1 MTTELN
7 CFQLNYRITNISSKE
22 IIVKI
27 KGGLSY
33 IVQRGTEATYMNEQQ
48 IHVVIENVYLDNL
61 RIDVNAALTKLDKA
75 VLVELSKEHERLK
88 KSNTEHYIRMPVT
101 LRVQLDLHKGLVERN
116 NAIHSELLGITMYL
130 GSENLDQPCLNT
142 PAFTMKELFE
152 NPGDESVQGKAALHY
167 FVYVNDPQRVN
178 KPLWTNIMGKST
190 EVPVDYDANK
200 QPGLYVGISRGI
212 EPRGTQYYAFG
223 ELDDQKLTHLGLFK
237 TKVECDA
244 GGNTERFLTA
254 ESKNRDLNKDAN
266 SMRTQIEN
274 LTEALGKSEATV
286 FRLNTD
292 LTKVKEEHK
301 LELNAVKM
309 EHRMEA
315 NTLKHSG
322 KMASDLFKF
331 ETRIKDTVNK
341 ANTELVKQKG
351 AQNSWGDLA
360 KAVGTLAGVAI
371 TGYKLLTA

>member
-33 IVQRGTEATYMNEQQ
+33 IVQRGSEATYINEQQ
-48 IHVVIENVYLDNL
+48 IHVVIENVFLDNL
-61 RIDVNAALTKLDKA
+61 MIDVNAALTKLDKA
-75 VLVELSKEHERLK
+75 VLMELSKEHERLK
-88 KSNTEHYIRMPVT
+88 KTNNEYHIRMPVS
-101 LRVQLDLHKGLVERN
+101 LRVSLDLHKGLVERN
-116 NAIHSELLGITMYL
+116 NAIHSELMGITMYV
-130 GSENLDQPCLNT
+130 GSENLNQPCLNT
-142 PAFTMKELFE
+142 PAFTMQELFE
-152 NPGDESVQGKAALHY
+152 NPGDESMQSKGGLHY

-178 KPLWTNIMGKST
+178 KPLYTNIMGEST

-223 ELDDQKLTHLGLFK
+223 ELNDQKLTQLGLFK
-237 TKVECDA
+237 TKAECDL

-254 ESKNRDLNKDAN
+254 ESKNRDLIKDAN
-266 SMRTQIEN
+266 SMRTQIQN
-274 LTEALGKSEATV
+274 LTEALGKSETNV
-286 FRLNTD
+286 FRLNNE
-292 LTKVKEEHK
+292 LIKVKDEHK
-301 LELNAVKM
+301 LEINAIKM

-331 ETRIKDTVNK
+331 ESRIKDTVNK

-351 AQNSWGDLA
+351 AQNSWGDFA

>member
-33 IVQRGTEATYMNEQQ
+33 IVQRGSEATYINEQQ
-48 IHVVIENVYLDNL
+48 IHVVIENVFLDNL
-61 RIDVNAALTKLDKA
+61 MIDVNAALTKLDKA
-75 VLVELSKEHERLK
+75 VLMELSKEHERLK
-88 KSNTEHYIRMPVT
+88 KTNNEYHIRMPVS
-101 LRVQLDLHKGLVERN
+101 LRVSLDLHKGLVERN
-116 NAIHSELLGITMYL
+116 NAIHSELMGITMYV
-130 GSENLDQPCLNT
+130 GSENLNQPCLNT
-142 PAFTMKELFE
+142 PAFTMQELFE
-152 NPGDESVQGKAALHY
+152 NPGDESMQGKAALHY

-178 KPLWTNIMGKST
+178 KPLYTNIMGEST

-223 ELDDQKLTHLGLFK
+223 ELNDQKLTQLGLFK
-237 TKVECDA
+237 TKAECDL

-254 ESKNRDLNKDAN
+254 ESKNRDLIKDAN
-266 SMRTQIEN
+266 SMRTQIQN
-274 LTEALGKSEATV
+274 LTEALGKSETNV
-286 FRLNTD
+286 FRLNNE
-292 LTKVKEEHK
+292 LIKVKDEHK
-301 LELNAVKM
+301 LEINAIKM

-331 ETRIKDTVNK
+331 ESRIKDTVNK

-351 AQNSWGDLA
+351 AQNSWGDFA

>member
-22 IIVKI
+22 IIVKV

-33 IVQRGTEATYMNEQQ
+33 IVQRGAEATFVNEQQ

-61 RIDVNAALTKLDKA
+61 VIDVNAALTKLDKA
-75 VLVELSKEHERLK
+75 ILTELSKEHERLK
-88 KSNTEHYIRMPVT
+88 KVNTEYHIRMPAS

-116 NAIHSELLGITMYL
+116 NAIHSELMGITLYV
-130 GSENLDQPCLNT
+130 GGENLNQPCLNT

-152 NPGDESVQGKAALHY
+152 NPGDESMQGKAALHY

-178 KPLWTNIMGKST
+178 KPLYTNIMGKST
-190 EVPVDYDANK
+190 EVPVDYDVNK

-223 ELDDQKLTHLGLFK
+223 ELDDLKLTQLGLFK
-237 TKVECDA
+237 TKAECDA

-254 ESKNRDLNKDAN
+254 ESKNRDLNKDN
-266 SMRTQIEN
+266 SSMRTQIQN
-274 LTEALGKSEATV
+274 LTEALAKSETNA
-286 FRLNTD
+286 FRLNTEI
-292 LTKVKEEHK
+292 TKLKEDHRIEVNAIK
-301 LELNAVKM
+301 L
-309 EHRMEA
+309 EHRMES

-331 ETRIKDTVNK
+331 ESRIKDTVNK

-351 AQNSWGDLA
+351 AQNSWGDFA

>member
-1 MTTELN
+1 MATELN
-7 CFQLNYRITNISSKE
+7 SFQLKYRVTNISNKE
-22 IIVKI
+22 IIVKV

-33 IVQRGTEATYMNEQQ
+33 IVQRGQEATYISEQQ

-61 RIDVNAALTKLDKA
+61 MIDVNAALTKLDKSILA
-75 VLVELSKEHERLK
+75 EMSKEQERLR
-88 KSNTEHYIRMPVT
+88 KSNSDYHIRMPVT
-101 LRVQLDLHKGLVERN
+101 LQVQLDLHQGMVERN
-116 NAIHSELLGITMYL
+116 NAIHSELLGITLYL
-130 GSENLDQPCLNT
+130 GSSNMDQPCLNT
-142 PAFTMKELFE
+142 PAFTMQELFE
-152 NPGDESVQGKAALHY
+152 NPGDESIQGKAALHY
-167 FVYVNDPQRVN
+167 FVYINDPNRVS
-178 KPLWTNIMGKST
+178 KPLYTNIMGKST
-190 EVPVDYDANK
+190 EVPIDYDANK

-237 TKVECDA
+237 TKAECDA

-254 ESKNRDLNKDAN
+254 ESKNRELNKDIN

-274 LTEALGKSEATV
+274 LSETLAKSESNV
-286 FRLNTD
+286 FRLTND
-292 LTKVKEEHK
+292 MTKLKDEHK
-301 LELNAVKM
+301 IELNTIKL
-309 EHRMEA
+309 EHRIEA

-351 AQNSWGDLA
+351 AQNSWGDFA